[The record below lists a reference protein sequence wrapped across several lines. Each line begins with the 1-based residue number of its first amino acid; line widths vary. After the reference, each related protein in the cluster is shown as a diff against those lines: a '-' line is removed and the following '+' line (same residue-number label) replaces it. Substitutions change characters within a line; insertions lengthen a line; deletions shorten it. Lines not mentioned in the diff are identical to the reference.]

1 MKLPINDRFFKQIK
15 AGKKDWEY
23 RDAHITFV
31 NEKTGEHL
39 RKDIKAVNLISK
51 HMVTFDSEEE
61 KCFDT
66 EELIR
71 FSLK

>member
-1 MKLPINDRFFKQIK
+1 MKLPIKDRFFKQIK

-39 RKDIKAVNLISK
+39 RRNIKAVNLMEK
-51 HMVTFDSEEE
+51 KEVTFDSEEE

-66 EELIR
+66 DELIR
-71 FSLK
+71 FALE